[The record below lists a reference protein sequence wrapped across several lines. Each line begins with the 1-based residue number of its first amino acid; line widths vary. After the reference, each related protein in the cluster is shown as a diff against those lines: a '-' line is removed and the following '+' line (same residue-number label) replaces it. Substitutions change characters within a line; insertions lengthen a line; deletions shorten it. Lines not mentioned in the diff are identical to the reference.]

1 MLVRVRTSFRAP
13 DFSRGP
19 FHNPGSFTTKHQQLD
34 RNDKGQLG
42 DATLPSS
49 ATPVKVPGLEDI
61 VQIGGRDAYTVALD
75 RAGRVFWWGE
85 VGAAWKEG
93 PPSDVVRVEGLGPP

>member
-1 MLVRVRTSFRAP
+1 
-13 DFSRGP
+13 
-19 FHNPGSFTTKHQQLD
+19 
-34 RNDKGQLG
+34 
-42 DATLPSS
+42 
-49 ATPVKVPGLEDI
+49 VKVPGLKDI

-85 VGAAWKEG
+85 VGSAWKEG